1 VGSDGSSERLPRHL
15 GRGAL
20 TSLFIH
26 GGLLF
31 PLVTLAFILGAREE
45 ARRAQEVELTFE
57 EVDPADLPPDLPP
70 IEATPKPEEKKPEAL
85 ALRPEPEP
93 PPEKQ
98 PPPPPEQPPPPTP
111 PQPKQE
117 RAHEKSVDFEIEKET
132 EPDPNA
138 KFLAEK
144 NNRVE
149 QETRAER
156 TNLERQQKGE
166 ESSSTPSDR
175 QDPDEGDKEDKV
187 AKLEDRKS
195 KLGRRAPDVT
205 PHQQESL
212 PRAPDNQRK
221 SLLSMRETEVR
232 RHQISPETV
241 DPALPR
247 DPNGVLPMPDE
258 DLQSMK
264 DIPGRGA
271 NASRSSLRLS
281 AKQYE
286 YLFGDDAEAAER
298 FAQKEMSKKQGRF
311 QSRMAR
317 VQSALENFIPEVRPG
332 NQTALNTRAAPFA
345 AFIARMHRSIHELW
359 GFGFLEELE
368 AKSSSSPYNDRS
380 LVSKLEIVLN
390 GDGTVD
396 KVTVIRPSGYLPYDV
411 AAIDVV
417 YSAGPYADP
426 PRAIRSRNGKIY
438 VHWTF
443 HRDERQCATS
453 GVDYYILDTPPVGG
467 DEGEESALAPGVP
480 NPGSPRLPNPA
491 AGRPAGKAAAGGA
504 PGAGAGGVEG
514 DGRGL
519 QRLERGLGP
528 SGGRRLSGPGLQTGE
543 PPEPDQEASRRAVT
557 QVVRSDDPAARG
569 VAEQWFDA
577 YTHGDISRMVKQA
590 ALPFRSTQGIA
601 AHSTGELT
609 RVFRELVAEAPAKR
623 QARAL
628 QLYTAAGARRILG
641 ALPAGFDEGPGL
653 LFAVGHAGGD
663 TFVLVLRRQGSGWR
677 AVGLVRH

>member
-1 VGSDGSSERLPRHL
+1 VGNDGSSERLPRHL

-26 GGLLF
+26 VGLLF
-31 PLVTLAFILGAREE
+31 PLVTLAFILGAREQ
-45 ARRAQEVELTFE
+45 ALRDQEVELTFE

-70 IEATPKPEEKKPEAL
+70 IEATPKPAEKKPEEM

-93 PPEKQ
+93 PPQQQ
-98 PPPPPEQPPPPTP
+98 PPPPPEQPPPPQQ
-111 PQPKQE
+111 QPRQE

-175 QDPDEGDKEDKV
+175 QDPDEGDEENKV

-205 PHQQESL
+205 PHQHESL

-241 DPALPR
+241 DFALPR
-247 DPNGVLPMPDE
+247 DPNGVLPMPEE

-264 DIPGRGA
+264 DVPGRGA

-281 AKQYE
+281 SKQYE

-345 AFIARMHRSIHELW
+345 SFIARMHRSIHELW

-368 AKSSSSPYNDRS
+368 AKSASSPYNDRS

-453 GVDYYILDTPPVGG
+453 GVDYYILDNPPPGG
-467 DEGEESALAPGVP
+467 DEGESESAVAPGVP
-480 NPGSPRLPNPA
+480 NPA
-491 AGRPAGKAAAGGA
+491 AGRASAGGA
-504 PGAGAGGVEG
+504 AGEG
-514 DGRGL
+514 EGRGL
-519 QRLERGLGP
+519 RRLERGLSEG
-528 SGGRRLSGPGLQTGE
+528 SGRRLAGPSLQTGE
-543 PPEPDQEASRRAVT
+543 PPEPDREASRRAVT
-557 QVVRSDDPAARG
+557 QVVRSDDAVARG

-577 YTHGDISRMVKQA
+577 YTRGDVARMVRQA
-590 ALPFRSTQGIA
+590 TLPFRSTQGVA
-601 AHSTGELT
+601 ARSAGELNK
-609 RVFRELVAEAPAKR
+609 VFRELVAEAPPKR

-628 QLYTAAGARRILG
+628 QIYTPAGARRILG
-641 ALPAGFDEGPGL
+641 GLPAGFDDSPSL
-653 LFAVGHAGGD
+653 LFAVGHAGGE
-663 TFVLVLRRQGSGWR
+663 TFVLVLRQQGTGWR

>member
-1 VGSDGSSERLPRHL
+1 MSSDGSSERLPRHL

-26 GGLLF
+26 VGLLF
-31 PLVTLAFILGAREE
+31 PLVTLAFVLGGREE
-45 ARRAQEVELTFE
+45 ALREQQVELTFE
-57 EVDPADLPPDLPP
+57 EVNPADLPPDLPP
-70 IEATPKPEEKKPEAL
+70 LEAPTVPEEKKKEEAL

-98 PPPPPEQPPPPTP
+98 PETPPEQPPPPTP
-111 PQPKQE
+111 PAPKQE
-117 RAHEKSVDFEIEKET
+117 KLHEKSVDIEIDKEE
-132 EPDPNA
+132 EPAPDA

-156 TNLERQQKGE
+156 TNLEREQKGE
-166 ESSSTPSDR
+166 ESASTPSER
-175 QDPDEGDKEDKV
+175 TDPDEGDPEDKV
-187 AKLEDRKS
+187 ARLEDRKS

-212 PRAPDNQRK
+212 PRSPDNRK
-221 SLLSMRETEVR
+221 SLLSMRETPER

-247 DPNGVLPMPDE
+247 DPNGVMPLPEE

-264 DIPGRGA
+264 DVPGRGGQSA
-271 NASRSSLRLS
+271 RPSLRLS
-281 AKQYE
+281 SKQYE
-286 YLFGDDAEAAER
+286 YVFGDDAEAAER
-298 FAQKEMSKKQGRF
+298 FAQKEKSKKQGRF

-368 AKSSSSPYNDRS
+368 AKSAASPYNDRS

-453 GVDYYILDTPPVGG
+453 GVDYYILDNPPAGG
-467 DEGEESALAPGVP
+467 DVGESESAVAPGVP
-480 NPGSPRLPNPA
+480 NPAGAP
-491 AGRPAGKAAAGGA
+491 AGRPAGGGT
-504 PGAGAGGVEG
+504 PSKSE
-514 DGRGL
+514 DRGL
-519 QRLERGLGP
+519 RRLERGLGG
-528 SGGRRLSGPGLQTGE
+528 SGRRLAGPPLEVGDGHGHAE
-543 PPEPDQEASRRAVT
+543 SDHEASRRAVQ

-577 YTHGDISRMVKQA
+577 YAKGDVSRMVRQA
-590 ALPFRSTQGIA
+590 GLPFRSNQGVA
-601 AHSTGELT
+601 ARSAGEIGKI
-609 RVFRELVAEAPAKR
+609 FRELVAEAPPKR
-623 QARAL
+623 AARAL
-628 QLYTAAGARRILG
+628 QIYTAAGARRILG
-641 ALPAGFDEGPGL
+641 GIPTGFEDSAGL
-653 LFAVGHAGGD
+653 LFAVGHVGGD
-663 TFVLVLRRQGSGWR
+663 TFVLILRQHTGGWR
-677 AVGLVRH
+677 ATGLVRH

>member
-1 VGSDGSSERLPRHL
+1 VGNDGSSERLPRHL

-26 GGLLF
+26 VGLLF

-70 IEATPKPEEKKPEAL
+70 IEPTPRPEEKKPEEL

-93 PPEKQ
+93 PPQQQ
-98 PPPPPEQPPPPTP
+98 PPPPPEQPPPPQQ
-111 PQPKQE
+111 QPRQE

-149 QETRAER
+149 QETRADR

-175 QDPDEGDKEDKV
+175 QDPEAGDEEDKV

-212 PRAPDNQRK
+212 TPAPDNQRK

-271 NASRSSLRLS
+271 TASRSSLRLS

-298 FAQKEMSKKQGRF
+298 FAQKEMSRKQGRF

-345 AFIARMHRSIHELW
+345 SFIARMHRSIHELW

-368 AKSSSSPYNDRS
+368 AKSASSPYNDRS

-453 GVDYYILDTPPVGG
+453 GVDYYILDNPPAGG
-467 DEGEESALAPGVP
+467 DEGESAVAPGGPSPVAPGVP
-480 NPGSPRLPNPA
+480 NP
-491 AGRPAGKAAAGGA
+491 AGG
-504 PGAGAGGVEG
+504 PTGRSGGGGGAGEGEGG
-514 DGRGL
+514 GRGL
-519 QRLERGLGP
+519 RRLDRGLDGA
-528 SGGRRLSGPGLQTGE
+528 SGRRLAGPALQPGE

-557 QVVRSDDPAARG
+557 QVVRSDDPVARG

-577 YTHGDISRMVKQA
+577 YTHGDVARMVRQA
-590 ALPFRSTQGIA
+590 TVPFRSTQGVA
-601 AHSTGELT
+601 ARSAGELNK
-609 RVFRELVAEAPAKR
+609 VFRELVAEAPAKR

-641 ALPAGFDEGPGL
+641 GLPAGFDDGPGL

-663 TFVLVLRRQGSGWR
+663 TFVLVLRRQGTGWR